1 MEILPTALKDFKN
14 YYNSHWAELL
24 GLACFFG
31 GILISLLIDK
41 LIPEDVNPH
50 EPKEDLSELKICPL
64 PQKGQNPPK
73 FHPGEKLHQ
82 INTKALKRT
91 GIFTALAIAIHNFPE
106 GFATFISSLD
116 NLTLGI
122 AIAIAVAIHNIPEG
136 LAVSLPI
143 YHATGDKKKAFIYSA
158 LSGFAEPLGAFV
170 GALILL
176 PFIGDLTLAISF
188 AVIAGIMVFISL
200 DELLPAAKT
209 YDKAHDSL
217 YGLIA
222 GMAIMA
228 LSLNLLAAKTSPR
241 LLNTRTTSPFF
252 IPSFFA
258 SLELIKIGS
267 LEYMGTLLVICKYPE
282 HLRFFLGRYEAKHQR
297 FLLSIPHLVSAMPIF
312 REEFYPFCP
321 IHH

>member
-1 MEILPTALKDFKN
+1 MQFTFEQIFIAMLLTLFAGFSTAIGSIIAFFSRKDDLRVLSLGLGFSAGVMIYISFMEILPTALKDFKN
-14 YYNSHWAELL
+14 HYDSHWAELL

-116 NLTLGI
+116 NFTLGI

-228 LSLNLLAAKTSPR
+228 LSLNLL
-241 LLNTRTTSPFF
+241 
-252 IPSFFA
+252 
-258 SLELIKIGS
+258 G
-267 LEYMGTLLVICKYPE
+267 
-282 HLRFFLGRYEAKHQR
+282 Q
-297 FLLSIPHLVSAMPIF
+297 
-312 REEFYPFCP
+312 
-321 IHH
+321 

>member
-1 MEILPTALKDFKN
+1 MQFTFEQIFIAMLLTLFAGFSTAIGSIIAFFSRKDDLRVLSLGLGFSAGVMIYISFMEILPTALKDFKN
-14 YYNSHWAELL
+14 HYDSHWAELL

-122 AIAIAVAIHNIPEG
+122 AIAVAVAIHNIPEG

-217 YGLIA
+217 YGLIL

-228 LSLNLLAAKTSPR
+228 LSLNLL
-241 LLNTRTTSPFF
+241 
-252 IPSFFA
+252 
-258 SLELIKIGS
+258 G
-267 LEYMGTLLVICKYPE
+267 
-282 HLRFFLGRYEAKHQR
+282 Q
-297 FLLSIPHLVSAMPIF
+297 
-312 REEFYPFCP
+312 
-321 IHH
+321 

>member
-1 MEILPTALKDFKN
+1 MQFTFEQIFIAMLLTLFAGFSTAIGSIIAFFSRKDDLRVLSLGLGFSAGVMIYISFMEILPTALKDFKN
-14 YYNSHWAELL
+14 HYDSHWAELL

-82 INTKALKRT
+82 INTKALKHT

-217 YGLIA
+217 YGLIL

-228 LSLNLLAAKTSPR
+228 LSLNLL
-241 LLNTRTTSPFF
+241 
-252 IPSFFA
+252 
-258 SLELIKIGS
+258 G
-267 LEYMGTLLVICKYPE
+267 
-282 HLRFFLGRYEAKHQR
+282 Q
-297 FLLSIPHLVSAMPIF
+297 
-312 REEFYPFCP
+312 
-321 IHH
+321 

>member
-1 MEILPTALKDFKN
+1 MAILLTLFAGFSTAIGSIIAFFSRKDDLRVLSLGLGFSAGVMIYISFMEILPTALKDFKN
-14 YYNSHWAELL
+14 HYDSHWAELL

-209 YDKAHDSL
+209 YDKTHDSL

-228 LSLNLLAAKTSPR
+228 LSLNLL
-241 LLNTRTTSPFF
+241 
-252 IPSFFA
+252 
-258 SLELIKIGS
+258 G
-267 LEYMGTLLVICKYPE
+267 
-282 HLRFFLGRYEAKHQR
+282 Q
-297 FLLSIPHLVSAMPIF
+297 
-312 REEFYPFCP
+312 
-321 IHH
+321 

>member
-1 MEILPTALKDFKN
+1 MQFTFEQIFIAMLLTLFAGFSTAIGSIIAFFSRKDDLRVLSLGLGFSAGVMIYISFMEILPTALKDFKN
-14 YYNSHWAELL
+14 HYDSHWAELL

-143 YHATGDKKKAFIYSA
+143 YHATGDKKKAFIYPA
-158 LSGFAEPLGAFV
+158 LSGLAEPLGAFV

-217 YGLIA
+217 YGLIV

-228 LSLNLLAAKTSPR
+228 LSLNLL
-241 LLNTRTTSPFF
+241 
-252 IPSFFA
+252 
-258 SLELIKIGS
+258 G
-267 LEYMGTLLVICKYPE
+267 
-282 HLRFFLGRYEAKHQR
+282 Q
-297 FLLSIPHLVSAMPIF
+297 
-312 REEFYPFCP
+312 
-321 IHH
+321 

>member
-1 MEILPTALKDFKN
+1 MQFTFEQIFIAMLLTLFAGFSTTIGSIIAFFSRKDDLRVLSLGLGFSAGVMIYISFMEILPTALKDFKN
-14 YYNSHWAELL
+14 HYDSHWAELL

-106 GFATFISSLD
+106 GFATFISSLN

-217 YGLIA
+217 YGLIL

-228 LSLNLLAAKTSPR
+228 LSLNLL
-241 LLNTRTTSPFF
+241 
-252 IPSFFA
+252 
-258 SLELIKIGS
+258 G
-267 LEYMGTLLVICKYPE
+267 
-282 HLRFFLGRYEAKHQR
+282 Q
-297 FLLSIPHLVSAMPIF
+297 
-312 REEFYPFCP
+312 
-321 IHH
+321 

>member
-1 MEILPTALKDFKN
+1 MQFTFEQIFIAMLLTLFSGFSTAIGSTIAFFSRKDDLRVLSLGLGFSAGVMIYISFMEILPTALKDFKN
-14 YYNSHWAELL
+14 HYDSHWAELL

-136 LAVSLPI
+136 LAVS
-143 YHATGDKKKAFIYSA
+143 
-158 LSGFAEPLGAFV
+158 
-170 GALILL
+170 
-176 PFIGDLTLAISF
+176 
-188 AVIAGIMVFISL
+188 
-200 DELLPAAKT
+200 
-209 YDKAHDSL
+209 
-217 YGLIA
+217 
-222 GMAIMA
+222 
-228 LSLNLLAAKTSPR
+228 
-241 LLNTRTTSPFF
+241 
-252 IPSFFA
+252 
-258 SLELIKIGS
+258 
-267 LEYMGTLLVICKYPE
+267 
-282 HLRFFLGRYEAKHQR
+282 
-297 FLLSIPHLVSAMPIF
+297 
-312 REEFYPFCP
+312 
-321 IHH
+321 

>member
-1 MEILPTALKDFKN
+1 TFEQIFIAILLTLFAGFSTAIGSTIAFFSRKDDLRVLSLGLGFSAGVMIYISFMEILPTALKDFKN
-14 YYNSHWAELL
+14 HYDSHWAELL

-158 LSGFAEPLGAFV
+158 LSGLAEPLGAFV

-228 LSLNLLAAKTSPR
+228 LSLNLL
-241 LLNTRTTSPFF
+241 
-252 IPSFFA
+252 
-258 SLELIKIGS
+258 G
-267 LEYMGTLLVICKYPE
+267 
-282 HLRFFLGRYEAKHQR
+282 Q
-297 FLLSIPHLVSAMPIF
+297 
-312 REEFYPFCP
+312 
-321 IHH
+321 

>member
-1 MEILPTALKDFKN
+1 MQFTFEQIFIAMLLTLFAGFSTAIGSIIAFFSRKDDLRVLSLGLGFSAGVMIYISFMEILPTALKDFKN
-14 YYNSHWAELL
+14 HYDSHWAELL

-158 LSGFAEPLGAFV
+158 LSGLAEPLGAFV

-188 AVIAGIMVFISL
+188 AVIAGIMVFISF

-217 YGLIA
+217 YGLIV

-228 LSLNLLAAKTSPR
+228 LSLNLL
-241 LLNTRTTSPFF
+241 
-252 IPSFFA
+252 
-258 SLELIKIGS
+258 G
-267 LEYMGTLLVICKYPE
+267 
-282 HLRFFLGRYEAKHQR
+282 Q
-297 FLLSIPHLVSAMPIF
+297 
-312 REEFYPFCP
+312 
-321 IHH
+321 

>member
-1 MEILPTALKDFKN
+1 MQFTFEQIFIAMLLTLFAGFSTAIGSIIAFFSRKDDLRVLSLGLGFSAGVMIYISFMEILPTALKDFKN
-14 YYNSHWAELL
+14 HYDSHWAEFL

-228 LSLNLLAAKTSPR
+228 LSLNLL
-241 LLNTRTTSPFF
+241 
-252 IPSFFA
+252 
-258 SLELIKIGS
+258 G
-267 LEYMGTLLVICKYPE
+267 
-282 HLRFFLGRYEAKHQR
+282 Q
-297 FLLSIPHLVSAMPIF
+297 
-312 REEFYPFCP
+312 
-321 IHH
+321 

>member
-1 MEILPTALKDFKN
+1 MQFTFEQIFIAMLLTLFAGFSTAIGSIIAFFSRKDDLRVLSLGLGFSAGVMIYISFMEILPTALKDFKN

-143 YHATGDKKKAFIYSA
+143 YHATGDKKKAFIYST

-170 GALILL
+170 GVLILL

-228 LSLNLLAAKTSPR
+228 LSLNLL
-241 LLNTRTTSPFF
+241 
-252 IPSFFA
+252 
-258 SLELIKIGS
+258 G
-267 LEYMGTLLVICKYPE
+267 
-282 HLRFFLGRYEAKHQR
+282 Q
-297 FLLSIPHLVSAMPIF
+297 
-312 REEFYPFCP
+312 
-321 IHH
+321 

>member
-1 MEILPTALKDFKN
+1 STAIGSTIAFFSRKDDLRVLSLGLGFSAGVMIYISFMEILPTALKDFKN
-14 YYNSHWAELL
+14 HYDSHWAELL

-158 LSGFAEPLGAFV
+158 LSGLAEPLGAFV
-170 GALILL
+170 GALI
-176 PFIGDLTLAISF
+176 
-188 AVIAGIMVFISL
+188 
-200 DELLPAAKT
+200 
-209 YDKAHDSL
+209 
-217 YGLIA
+217 
-222 GMAIMA
+222 
-228 LSLNLLAAKTSPR
+228 
-241 LLNTRTTSPFF
+241 
-252 IPSFFA
+252 
-258 SLELIKIGS
+258 
-267 LEYMGTLLVICKYPE
+267 
-282 HLRFFLGRYEAKHQR
+282 
-297 FLLSIPHLVSAMPIF
+297 
-312 REEFYPFCP
+312 
-321 IHH
+321 

>member
-1 MEILPTALKDFKN
+1 MQFTFEQIFIAMLLTLFAGFSTAIGSIIAFFSRKDDLRVLSLGLGFSAGVMIYISFMEILPTALKDFKN

-82 INTKALKRT
+82 VNTKALKRT

-116 NLTLGI
+116 NLTLGV

-222 GMAIMA
+222 GMMIMA
-228 LSLNLLAAKTSPR
+228 LSLNLL
-241 LLNTRTTSPFF
+241 
-252 IPSFFA
+252 
-258 SLELIKIGS
+258 
-267 LEYMGTLLVICKYPE
+267 EY
-282 HLRFFLGRYEAKHQR
+282 
-297 FLLSIPHLVSAMPIF
+297 
-312 REEFYPFCP
+312 
-321 IHH
+321 

>member
-1 MEILPTALKDFKN
+1 MQFTFEQIFIAMLLTLFAGFSTAIGSIIAFFSRKDDLRVLSLGLGFSAGVMIYISFMEILPTALKDFKN
-14 YYNSHWAELL
+14 HYDSHWAELL

-31 GILISLLIDK
+31 GILMSLLIDK

-143 YHATGDKKKAFIYSA
+143 YHATGDKKKAFIYST
-158 LSGFAEPLGAFV
+158 LSGFAEPLGAFF

-176 PFIGDLTLAISF
+176 PFIGGLTLAISF
-188 AVIAGIMVFISL
+188 AIIAGIMIFISL

-217 YGLIA
+217 YGVIA
-222 GMAIMA
+222 GMMIMA
-228 LSLNLLAAKTSPR
+228 LSLNLL
-241 LLNTRTTSPFF
+241 
-252 IPSFFA
+252 
-258 SLELIKIGS
+258 G
-267 LEYMGTLLVICKYPE
+267 
-282 HLRFFLGRYEAKHQR
+282 Q
-297 FLLSIPHLVSAMPIF
+297 
-312 REEFYPFCP
+312 
-321 IHH
+321 

>member
-1 MEILPTALKDFKN
+1 QFTFEQIFIAMLLTLFAGFSTAIGSIIAFFSRKDDLRVLSLGLGFSAGVMIYISFMEILPIALKDFKN
-14 YYNSHWAELL
+14 HYDSHWAELL

-228 LSLNLLAAKTSPR
+228 LSLNLL
-241 LLNTRTTSPFF
+241 
-252 IPSFFA
+252 
-258 SLELIKIGS
+258 G
-267 LEYMGTLLVICKYPE
+267 
-282 HLRFFLGRYEAKHQR
+282 Q
-297 FLLSIPHLVSAMPIF
+297 
-312 REEFYPFCP
+312 
-321 IHH
+321 

>member
-1 MEILPTALKDFKN
+1 MQFTFEQIFIAMLLTLFAGFSTAIGSIIAFFSRKDDLRVLSLGLGFSAGVMIYISFMEILPTALKDFKN

-41 LIPEDVNPH
+41 LISEDVNPH

-222 GMAIMA
+222 GMMIMA
-228 LSLNLLAAKTSPR
+228 LSLNLL
-241 LLNTRTTSPFF
+241 
-252 IPSFFA
+252 
-258 SLELIKIGS
+258 
-267 LEYMGTLLVICKYPE
+267 EY
-282 HLRFFLGRYEAKHQR
+282 
-297 FLLSIPHLVSAMPIF
+297 
-312 REEFYPFCP
+312 
-321 IHH
+321 

>member
-1 MEILPTALKDFKN
+1 TLFAGFSTAIGSTIAFFSRKDDLRVLSLGLGFSAGVMIYISFMEILPTALKDFKN
-14 YYNSHWAELL
+14 HYDSHWAELL

-158 LSGFAEPLGAFV
+158 LSGLAEPLGAFV

-228 LSLNLLAAKTSPR
+228 LSLNLL
-241 LLNTRTTSPFF
+241 
-252 IPSFFA
+252 
-258 SLELIKIGS
+258 G
-267 LEYMGTLLVICKYPE
+267 
-282 HLRFFLGRYEAKHQR
+282 Q
-297 FLLSIPHLVSAMPIF
+297 
-312 REEFYPFCP
+312 
-321 IHH
+321 

>member
-1 MEILPTALKDFKN
+1 MQFTFEQIFIAMLLTLFSGFSTAIGSTIAFFSRKDGLRVLSLGLGFSAGVMIYISFMEILPTALKDFKN
-14 YYNSHWAELL
+14 HYDSHWAELL

-158 LSGFAEPLGAFV
+158 LSGLAEPLGAFV

-228 LSLNLLAAKTSPR
+228 LSLNLL
-241 LLNTRTTSPFF
+241 
-252 IPSFFA
+252 
-258 SLELIKIGS
+258 G
-267 LEYMGTLLVICKYPE
+267 
-282 HLRFFLGRYEAKHQR
+282 Q
-297 FLLSIPHLVSAMPIF
+297 
-312 REEFYPFCP
+312 
-321 IHH
+321 

>member
-1 MEILPTALKDFKN
+1 MQFTFEQIFIAMLLTLFAGFSTAIGSIIAFFSRKDDLRVLSLGLGFSAGVMIYISFMEILPTALKDFKN
-14 YYNSHWAELL
+14 HYDSHWAELL

-82 INTKALKRT
+82 IKINTKALKRT

-217 YGLIA
+217 YGLIL

-228 LSLNLLAAKTSPR
+228 LSLNLL
-241 LLNTRTTSPFF
+241 
-252 IPSFFA
+252 
-258 SLELIKIGS
+258 G
-267 LEYMGTLLVICKYPE
+267 
-282 HLRFFLGRYEAKHQR
+282 Q
-297 FLLSIPHLVSAMPIF
+297 
-312 REEFYPFCP
+312 
-321 IHH
+321 

>member
-1 MEILPTALKDFKN
+1 MQFTFEQIFIAMLLTLFAGFSTAIGSIIAFFSRKDDLRVLSLGLGFSAGVMIYISFMEILPTALKDFKN
-14 YYNSHWAELL
+14 HYDSHWAELL

-82 INTKALKRT
+82 VNTKALKRT

-116 NLTLGI
+116 NLTLGV

-143 YHATGDKKKAFIYSA
+143 YHATGDKKKAFIYST
-158 LSGFAEPLGAFV
+158 LSGFAEPLGAFF

-188 AVIAGIMVFISL
+188 AIIAGIMIFISL

-228 LSLNLLAAKTSPR
+228 LSLNLL
-241 LLNTRTTSPFF
+241 
-252 IPSFFA
+252 
-258 SLELIKIGS
+258 G
-267 LEYMGTLLVICKYPE
+267 
-282 HLRFFLGRYEAKHQR
+282 Q
-297 FLLSIPHLVSAMPIF
+297 
-312 REEFYPFCP
+312 
-321 IHH
+321 

>member
-1 MEILPTALKDFKN
+1 MTLFAGFSTAIGSTIAFFSRKDDLRVLSLGLGFSAGVMIYISFMEILPTALKDFKN
-14 YYNSHWAELL
+14 HYDSHWAELL

-158 LSGFAEPLGAFV
+158 LSGLAEPLGAFV

-228 LSLNLLAAKTSPR
+228 LSLNLL
-241 LLNTRTTSPFF
+241 
-252 IPSFFA
+252 
-258 SLELIKIGS
+258 
-267 LEYMGTLLVICKYPE
+267 EY
-282 HLRFFLGRYEAKHQR
+282 
-297 FLLSIPHLVSAMPIF
+297 
-312 REEFYPFCP
+312 
-321 IHH
+321 

>member
-1 MEILPTALKDFKN
+1 MQFTFEQIFIAMLLTLFAGFSTAIGSIIAFFSRKDDLRVLSLGLGFSAGVMIYISFMEILPTALKDFKN
-14 YYNSHWAELL
+14 HYDSHWAELL

-50 EPKEDLSELKICPL
+50 EPKKDLSELKICPL

-217 YGLIA
+217 YGLIL

-228 LSLNLLAAKTSPR
+228 LSLNLL
-241 LLNTRTTSPFF
+241 
-252 IPSFFA
+252 
-258 SLELIKIGS
+258 G
-267 LEYMGTLLVICKYPE
+267 
-282 HLRFFLGRYEAKHQR
+282 Q
-297 FLLSIPHLVSAMPIF
+297 
-312 REEFYPFCP
+312 
-321 IHH
+321 

>member
-1 MEILPTALKDFKN
+1 MQFTFEQIFIAILLTLFAGFSTAIGSTIAFFSRKDDLRVLSLGLGFSAGVMIYISFMEILPTALKDFKN
-14 YYNSHWAELL
+14 HYDSHWAELL

-122 AIAIAVAIHNIPEG
+122 AIAIAVAIYNIPEG

-158 LSGFAEPLGAFV
+158 LSGLAEPLGAFV

-228 LSLNLLAAKTSPR
+228 LSLNLL
-241 LLNTRTTSPFF
+241 
-252 IPSFFA
+252 
-258 SLELIKIGS
+258 G
-267 LEYMGTLLVICKYPE
+267 
-282 HLRFFLGRYEAKHQR
+282 Q
-297 FLLSIPHLVSAMPIF
+297 
-312 REEFYPFCP
+312 
-321 IHH
+321 

>member
-1 MEILPTALKDFKN
+1 MQFTFEQIFIAMLLTLFAGFSTAIGSIIAFFSRKDDLRVLSLGLGFSAGVMIYISFMEILPTALKDFKN
-14 YYNSHWAELL
+14 HYDSHWAELL

-170 GALILL
+170 GTLILL
-176 PFIGDLTLAISF
+176 PFMGDLTLAISF

-228 LSLNLLAAKTSPR
+228 LSLNLL
-241 LLNTRTTSPFF
+241 
-252 IPSFFA
+252 
-258 SLELIKIGS
+258 G
-267 LEYMGTLLVICKYPE
+267 
-282 HLRFFLGRYEAKHQR
+282 Q
-297 FLLSIPHLVSAMPIF
+297 
-312 REEFYPFCP
+312 
-321 IHH
+321 

>member
-1 MEILPTALKDFKN
+1 MQFTFEQIFIAMLLTLFAGFSTAIGSIIAFFSRKDDLRVLSLGLGFSAGVMIYISFMEILPTALKDFKN

-91 GIFTALAIAIHNFPE
+91 GIFTALVIAIHNFPE

-222 GMAIMA
+222 GMMIMA
-228 LSLNLLAAKTSPR
+228 LSLNLL
-241 LLNTRTTSPFF
+241 
-252 IPSFFA
+252 
-258 SLELIKIGS
+258 
-267 LEYMGTLLVICKYPE
+267 EY
-282 HLRFFLGRYEAKHQR
+282 
-297 FLLSIPHLVSAMPIF
+297 
-312 REEFYPFCP
+312 
-321 IHH
+321 

>member
-1 MEILPTALKDFKN
+1 QFTFEQIFIAMLLTLFAGFSTAIGSIIAFFSRKDDLRVLSLGLGFSAGVMIYISFMEILPTALKDFKN

-24 GLACFFG
+24 GMACFFG

-222 GMAIMA
+222 GMMIMA
-228 LSLNLLAAKTSPR
+228 LSLNLL
-241 LLNTRTTSPFF
+241 
-252 IPSFFA
+252 
-258 SLELIKIGS
+258 
-267 LEYMGTLLVICKYPE
+267 EY
-282 HLRFFLGRYEAKHQR
+282 
-297 FLLSIPHLVSAMPIF
+297 
-312 REEFYPFCP
+312 
-321 IHH
+321 

>member
-1 MEILPTALKDFKN
+1 MQFTFEQIFIAILLTLFAGFSTAIGSTIAFFSRKDDLRVLSLGLGFSAGVMIYISFMEILPTALKDFKN
-14 YYNSHWAELL
+14 HYDSHWAELL

-122 AIAIAVAIHNIPEG
+122 TIAIAVAIHNIPEG

-158 LSGFAEPLGAFV
+158 LSGLAEPLGAFV

-228 LSLNLLAAKTSPR
+228 LSLNLL
-241 LLNTRTTSPFF
+241 
-252 IPSFFA
+252 
-258 SLELIKIGS
+258 G
-267 LEYMGTLLVICKYPE
+267 
-282 HLRFFLGRYEAKHQR
+282 Q
-297 FLLSIPHLVSAMPIF
+297 
-312 REEFYPFCP
+312 
-321 IHH
+321 

>member
-1 MEILPTALKDFKN
+1 QFTFEQIFIAMLLTLFAGFSTAIGSIIAFFSRKDDLRVLSLGLGFSAGVMIYISFMEILPTALKDFKN

-82 INTKALKRT
+82 INTKALKHT

-228 LSLNLLAAKTSPR
+228 LSLNLL
-241 LLNTRTTSPFF
+241 
-252 IPSFFA
+252 
-258 SLELIKIGS
+258 
-267 LEYMGTLLVICKYPE
+267 EY
-282 HLRFFLGRYEAKHQR
+282 
-297 FLLSIPHLVSAMPIF
+297 
-312 REEFYPFCP
+312 
-321 IHH
+321 

>member
-1 MEILPTALKDFKN
+1 MQFTFEQIFIAILLTLFAGFSTAIGSTIAFFSRKDDLRVLSLGLGFSAGVMIYISFMEILPTALKDFKN
-14 YYNSHWAELL
+14 HYDSHWAELL

-158 LSGFAEPLGAFV
+158 LSGLAEPLGAFV

-188 AVIAGIMVFISL
+188 AVIAGIIVFISL

-228 LSLNLLAAKTSPR
+228 LSLNLL
-241 LLNTRTTSPFF
+241 
-252 IPSFFA
+252 
-258 SLELIKIGS
+258 G
-267 LEYMGTLLVICKYPE
+267 
-282 HLRFFLGRYEAKHQR
+282 Q
-297 FLLSIPHLVSAMPIF
+297 
-312 REEFYPFCP
+312 
-321 IHH
+321 

>member
-1 MEILPTALKDFKN
+1 MQFTFEQIFIAMLLTLFAGFSTAIGSIIAFFSRKDDLRVLSLGLGFSAGVMIYISFMEILPTALKDFKN
-14 YYNSHWAELL
+14 HYDSHWTELL

-82 INTKALKRT
+82 VNTKALKRT

-116 NLTLGI
+116 NLTLGV

-228 LSLNLLAAKTSPR
+228 LSLNLL
-241 LLNTRTTSPFF
+241 
-252 IPSFFA
+252 
-258 SLELIKIGS
+258 G
-267 LEYMGTLLVICKYPE
+267 
-282 HLRFFLGRYEAKHQR
+282 Q
-297 FLLSIPHLVSAMPIF
+297 
-312 REEFYPFCP
+312 
-321 IHH
+321 

>member
-1 MEILPTALKDFKN
+1 MQFTFEQIFIAILLTLFAGFSTAIGSTIAFFSRKDDLRVLSLGLGFSAGVMIYISFMEILPTALKDFKN
-14 YYNSHWAELL
+14 HYDSHWAELL

-158 LSGFAEPLGAFV
+158 LSGLAEPLGAFV

-222 GMAIMA
+222 GMTIMA
-228 LSLNLLAAKTSPR
+228 LSLNLL
-241 LLNTRTTSPFF
+241 
-252 IPSFFA
+252 
-258 SLELIKIGS
+258 G
-267 LEYMGTLLVICKYPE
+267 
-282 HLRFFLGRYEAKHQR
+282 Q
-297 FLLSIPHLVSAMPIF
+297 
-312 REEFYPFCP
+312 
-321 IHH
+321 